1 MFKKILIANRGE
13 IAIRIIRACK
23 EMGIKTVAVY
33 SKPDELSLHVKFADE
48 AICIGEGPPIKSYLN
63 IPRIIAAGE
72 ITNADAIHPGYGFL
86 AENGQFS
93 QICKDNDF
101 SFIGPDGD
109 IIDLMGNKVNAR
121 NVANQA
127 EVPIIPG
134 SEIAVSNID
143 ELTEICNNI
152 GYPIMLKASAGGGGK
167 GMRVVDEPSILEQSF
182 SIVKSEADKAFNNA
196 DIYVEKFVKDARHIE
211 IQIMG
216 DKFGNYIHLGERECS
231 IQRSNQ
237 KLIEE
242 SPSSFIDESLRNT
255 LGQKAIDLAKSVKY
269 VGVGTVEFLV
279 DDDKN
284 YYFIEMNTRIQVEH
298 TVTEMVTMLDL
309 IKEQIRLHHGEELL
323 IKQDMISIKG
333 HSIECR
339 INAEDP
345 FNNFIPSPGKIESL
359 HFPGGIGIRID
370 SHVYAGYDIPPFYDS
385 MIGKLIVHASNRKK
399 AIIRMKRAIDE
410 TIIEGPNTTIPLLEK
425 ILLNDD
431 FINGNFNINFLD
443 KFLKEEPN
451 DQDSD
456 LLENDEEN
464 GGNN

>member
-1 MFKKILIANRGE
+1 MVDYLDQLIAAIEFIETNLESNIKVETVASQSGYSPYHFHRVFRSALGESVAEYIRRRRLALASRKLLDSDIPLSRIAMEAAFESQEAFSRAFKK
-13 IAIRIIRACK
+13 
-23 EMGIKTVAVY
+23 M
-33 SKPDELSLHVKFADE
+33 
-48 AICIGEGPPIKSYLN
+48 
-63 IPRIIAAGE
+63 
-72 ITNADAIHPGYGFL
+72 YGTTPLRFR
-86 AENGQFS
+86 
-93 QICKDNDF
+93 K
-101 SFIGPDGD
+101 
-109 IIDLMGNKVNAR
+109 
-121 NVANQA
+121 NQA

-134 SEIAVSNID
+134 STIAVRGID

-152 GYPIMLKASAGGGGK
+152 GYPVMLKASAGGGGK

-255 LGQKAIDLAKSVKY
+255 LGQKAIDLAKSVEY

-323 IKQDMISIKG
+323 IKQDMISMKG

-370 SHVYAGYDIPPFYDS
+370 SHVYAGYEIPPFYDS

-399 AIIRMKRAIDE
+399 AITRMKRAIKE

-443 KFLKEEPN
+443 KFLKEESN
-451 DQDSD
+451 AQDSD
-456 LLENDEEN
+456 LLENDEEK
-464 GGNN
+464 GGSN